1 LLNQDL
7 FPHFD
12 NRFFRFRKNPLTIQ
26 QNFASE
32 IKQMMKNY
40 VPFTLLLLILSG
52 LSLNGQDKTNKNDVD
67 SALLHTKYLPDIKL
81 VGRNTKA
88 DIHFLPEIVG
98 TTINAGKKN
107 ALIMM
112 DNVQGNVVTNTMR
125 QVMAKVPGIQIWESD
140 PSGIQIGIAAR
151 GLSPNRS
158 WEFNTRQNGYDISS
172 DPFGYPEAYYTPQ
185 LNSVQRIQVLR
196 GAASLQYGPQFGGMV
211 NFIMKDGSDI
221 NKRFQYEAQQT
232 AGSFG
237 LFNSYNAVGGE
248 TEKVH
253 YYAFWD
259 HRRGDGFRANSGFKV
274 NTGYGS
280 ISWKVNKKL
289 KIGLEITHFNYL
301 SQQPGGLTDAQ
312 FEKDPYQS
320 LRQRN
325 WFEVDWNI
333 AAINI
338 DYTINDKSRLNIKT
352 FAMTGDRNSIGF
364 MQAPNIADSIN
375 TSTAQLNNRRVD
387 IDQYRNFGA
396 EARYITDYK
405 IGNTE
410 NSFSAGVRYFVGN
423 TFRFQNG
430 KGDTESGYNLNTLNP
445 YPTDLD
451 FLTTNTAF
459 FAENIFRVGQ
469 KLSIIPGIRI
479 ENIRNTANG
488 RVNLTGNSEMKITDQ
503 NRNRQF
509 LLAGVGAEYHIGQT
523 EIYANYSQAYRP
535 VLFSDLTGTPT
546 NDVIDQNLKDA
557 KGYNID
563 LGYRGR
569 VKDYLFFDVS
579 GFVLQYNNR
588 IGLIAQQ
595 NLDGSFYNLRTNVGN
610 SRSTGIEA
618 LVEFNPIKAWSSNK
632 KFGNLNFFV
641 SIAIINAK
649 YQSLQVITRQGNT
662 LVEKNLRNNR
672 VENAPENIYRTGLTY
687 SKKQLTITAQ
697 YSYISEAFSDA
708 NNTRTPTANGTNGLI
723 PSYQIVDISGTYK
736 FSEMFFV
743 KGGINNLMN
752 EKYFTRRSN
761 GYPGP
766 GLMTAEPRNF
776 FMTVGVKL

>member
-1 LLNQDL
+1 MKSRLIILIIGVL
-7 FPHFD
+7 H
-12 NRFFRFRKNPLTIQ
+12 TIAQ
-26 QNFASE
+26 SQEKPSQAT
-32 IKQMMKNY
+32 
-40 VPFTLLLLILSG
+40 PDSG
-52 LSLNGQDKTNKNDVD
+52 
-67 SALLHTKYLPDIKL
+67 LLHTHYLPDIKL

-221 NKRFQYEAQQT
+221 NKPFQYESQQT

-237 LFNSYNAVGGE
+237 LFNSYNAIGGE
-248 TEKVH
+248 TNKTH

-280 ISWKVNKKL
+280 VSWKVNTKL

-301 SQQPGGLTDAQ
+301 SQQPGGLTDTQ
-312 FEKDPYQS
+312 FEKDAYQS

-333 AAINI
+333 AAINL
-338 DYTINDKSRLNIKT
+338 DYTINDKSRLNVKT
-352 FAMTGDRNSIGF
+352 FAMTGARNSIGF
-364 MQAPNIADSIN
+364 MQAPNVADTIN
-375 TSTAQLNNRRVD
+375 GSTSQFNNRRVD
-387 IDQYRNFGA
+387 VDQYRNFGA
-396 EARYITDYK
+396 EVRYISDYT
-405 IGNTE
+405 IGKTK
-410 NSFSAGVRYFVGN
+410 NSFSTGLRYFRGN
-423 TFRFQNG
+423 TFRLQNG
-430 KGDTESGYNLNTLNP
+430 KGDTGNEFNLNTINP

-451 FLTTNTAF
+451 FQTTNTAL
-459 FAENIFRVGQ
+459 FAENIFRVS
-469 KLSIIPGIRI
+469 KNLAIIPGMRI
-479 ENIRNTANG
+479 ENISNTADG
-488 RVNLTGNSEMKITDQ
+488 RVNLTGNTEVKITNQ
-503 NRNRQF
+503 NKTRHF
-509 LLAGVGAEYHIGQT
+509 VLAGIGAEYHIGQT

-535 VLFSDLTGTPT
+535 VLFSDLSGNPT
-546 NDVIDQNLKDA
+546 TDVIDQNLKDA

-569 VKDYLFFDVS
+569 IKDYLFFDVS

-595 NLDGSFYNLRTNVGN
+595 NTDGNFYNLRTNVGN
-610 SRSTGIEA
+610 SNSKGIEA
-618 LVEFNPIKAWSSNK
+618 LIEFNPIKAWVPNSK
-632 KFGNLNFFV
+632 LGNITLFASVALIDARYADFK
-641 SIAIINAK
+641 A
-649 YQSLQVITRQGNT
+649 ITRQGT
-662 LVEKNLRNNR
+662 SLVETNLKNNR
-672 VENAPENIYRTGLTY
+672 VENAPQHIYRTGLTY
-687 SKKQLTITAQ
+687 SKKKLTVTAQ
-697 YSYISEAFSDA
+697 YSYVSEAYSDA
-708 NNTRTPTANGTNGLI
+708 NNTKTPTANGVNGLI
-723 PSYQIVDISGTYK
+723 PSYQVIDISGTYN
-736 FSEMFFV
+736 FSSQFFM

-752 EKYFTRRSN
+752 EKYFTRRSS

-766 GLMTAEPRNF
+766 GLLTAEPRNF
-776 FMTVGVKL
+776 FMTIGVKL

>member
-1 LLNQDL
+1 
-7 FPHFD
+7 
-12 NRFFRFRKNPLTIQ
+12 
-26 QNFASE
+26 
-32 IKQMMKNY
+32 MMKMRALI
-40 VPFTLLLLILSG
+40 TLLLLVFIGNSI
-52 LSLNGQDKTNKNDVD
+52 NAQEKQGQNDID
-67 SALLHTKYLPDIKL
+67 SALLHTKFLPDIKL

-112 DNVQGNVVTNTMR
+112 DNVQGNVITNTMR
-125 QVMAKVPGIQIWESD
+125 QVMAKVPGIQVWESD

-221 NKRFQYEAQQT
+221 NKKFQYESQQT

-259 HRRGDGFRANSGFKV
+259 HRRGDGFRDNSGFKV

-280 ISWKVNKKL
+280 IAWKVTNKL
-289 KIGLEITHFNYL
+289 KLGLEITHFNYL

-312 FEKDPYQS
+312 FEIDPYQS
-320 LRQRN
+320 LRKRN

-333 AAINI
+333 AAINL
-338 DYTINDKSRLNIKT
+338 DYTINEKSRLNIKT
-352 FAMTGDRNSIGF
+352 FAMTGARNSIGF
-364 MQAPNIADSIN
+364 MQGPNVADTIN
-375 TSTAQLNNRRVD
+375 SSTLLFNNRRVD
-387 IDQYRNFGA
+387 VDEYKNFGT
-396 EARYITDYK
+396 EVRYITDYK
-405 IGNTE
+405 IGKTV
-410 NSFSAGVRYFVGN
+410 NSFSAGARYFLGN

-430 KGDTESGYNLNTLNP
+430 KGDTGSDFNLNTLNP

-459 FAENIFRVGQ
+459 FAENIFRIG
-469 KLSIIPGIRI
+469 KNLSVIPGVRF
-479 ENIRNTANG
+479 ENIRNTAEG
-488 RVNLTGNSEMKITDQ
+488 RVNLTGNTELKIADQ
-503 NRNRQF
+503 NRTRQF
-509 LLAGVGAEYHIGQT
+509 ILAGIGAEYHIGQT
-523 EIYANYSQAYRP
+523 EVYANYSEAYRP
-535 VLFSDLTGTPT
+535 VLFSDLSGNPT
-546 NDVIDQNLKDA
+546 TDVIDQDLKDA

-569 VKDYLFFDVS
+569 IKDYLFFDVS
-579 GFVLQYNNR
+579 GFLLQYNNR

-595 NLDGSFYNLRTNVGN
+595 KLDGSFYNLRTNVGN
-610 SRSTGIEA
+610 SRSNGLEA
-618 LVEFNPIKAWSSNK
+618 LVEFNPVKAFTNNA
-632 KFGNLNFFV
+632 KFGNLNFFA
-641 SIAIINAK
+641 SIALINAK
-649 YQSLQVITRQGNT
+649 YQSLKLITRQGST
-662 LVEKNLRNNR
+662 LVENNLKNNR
-672 VENAPENIYRTGLTY
+672 VENAPEKIYRMGVTY
-687 SKKQLTITAQ
+687 SRKQLTLTAQ
-697 YSYISEAFSDA
+697 YSYVSAAFSDA

-736 FSEMFFV
+736 FNEQFFV

-752 EKYFTRRSN
+752 EKYFTRRAG

-766 GLMTAEPRNF
+766 GLMTAEPRNLF
-776 FMTVGVKL
+776 VTIGVKL

>member
-1 LLNQDL
+1 MRALITLFLLVFVVNHIIGQEKL
-7 FPHFD
+7 P
-12 NRFFRFRKNPLTIQ
+12 
-26 QNFASE
+26 QN
-32 IKQMMKNY
+32 N
-40 VPFTLLLLILSG
+40 T
-52 LSLNGQDKTNKNDVD
+52 D

-185 LNSVQRIQVLR
+185 LNSVQRIQVVR
-196 GAASLQYGPQFGGMV
+196 GAASLQYGPQFGGLI

-221 NKRFQYEAQQT
+221 NKPFQYESQQT

-237 LFNSYNAVGGE
+237 LFNSYNAIGGE
-248 TEKVH
+248 TENIH

-259 HRRGDGFRANSGFKV
+259 HRRGDGFRENSGFKV

-280 ISWKVNKKL
+280 IAWKISNKL
-289 KIGLEITHFNYL
+289 KVGLEITHFNYL

-312 FEKDPYQS
+312 FDISPNQS
-320 LRQRN
+320 LRKRN
-325 WFEVDWNI
+325 WMEVDWNI
-333 AAINI
+333 AAINL
-338 DYTINDKSRLNIKT
+338 DYTINDKSRLNVKT
-352 FAMTGDRNSIGF
+352 FAMTGARNSIGF
-364 MQAPNIADSIN
+364 MQSPNISDTIN
-375 TSTAQLNNRRVD
+375 AATLGFNNRRVD
-387 IDQYRNFGA
+387 VDKYKNFGV

-405 IGNTE
+405 IGKTE
-410 NSFSAGVRYFVGN
+410 NSLSAGARYFVGN
-423 TFRFQNG
+423 TFRYQNG
-430 KGDTESGYNLNTLNP
+430 KGETGSNFTLNTLNP

-451 FLTTNTAF
+451 FLTSNTAF
-459 FAENIFRVGQ
+459 FVENIFRIG
-469 KLSIIPGIRI
+469 KRLSIIPGLRI
-479 ENIRNTANG
+479 EKIRNTANG
-488 RVNLTGNSEMKITDQ
+488 RVNLTDNAELKITDQ
-503 NRNRQF
+503 NRIRQF
-509 LLAGVGAEYHIGQT
+509 ILSGIGAEYHIGQT
-523 EIYANYSQAYRP
+523 EVYANYSQAYRP
-535 VLFSDLTGTPT
+535 VLFSDLSGNPT
-546 NDVIDQNLKDA
+546 TDVIDQNLKDA

-569 VKDYLFFDVS
+569 IKDYLFFDIS
-579 GFVLQYNNR
+579 GFLLQYNNR

-595 NLDGSFYNLRTNVGN
+595 KFDGSFYNFRTNVGN
-610 SRSTGIEA
+610 SRSSGLET
-618 LVEFNPIKAWSSNK
+618 LVEFNPIKAWSNNT
-632 KFGNLNFFV
+632 KFGNLNFFASV
-641 SIAIINAK
+641 ALINAK
-649 YQSLQVITRQGNT
+649 YQSLQVITRQGNA
-662 LVEKNLRNNR
+662 LVEKNLKNNR
-672 VENAPENIYRTGLTY
+672 VENAPEKIYRMGVTY
-687 SKKQLTITAQ
+687 SRKLLTLTVQ
-697 YSYISEAFSDA
+697 YSYVSETFSDA
-708 NNTRTPTANGTNGLI
+708 NNTIIPTLNGTNGLI

-736 FSEMFFV
+736 FNEQFFV
-743 KGGINNLMN
+743 KGGINNLLN
-752 EKYFTRRSN
+752 EKYFTRRST

-776 FMTVGVKL
+776 FFTVGVKL

>member
-1 LLNQDL
+1 MRTKLIIILIGL
-7 FPHFD
+7 F
-12 NRFFRFRKNPLTIQ
+12 NTI
-26 QNFASE
+26 
-32 IKQMMKNY
+32 
-40 VPFTLLLLILSG
+40 TLAQEKPIQVTLDSG
-52 LSLNGQDKTNKNDVD
+52 
-67 SALLHTKYLPDIKL
+67 LLHTKYLPDIKL

-221 NKRFQYEAQQT
+221 NKPFQYESQQT

-237 LFNSYNAVGGE
+237 LFNSYNAIGGE
-248 TEKVH
+248 TGKTH

-280 ISWKVNKKL
+280 VSWKVNTKL

-301 SQQPGGLTDAQ
+301 SQQPGGLTDTQ

-333 AAINI
+333 AAINL
-338 DYTINDKSRLNIKT
+338 DYTINDKSRLNLKT
-352 FAMTGDRNSIGF
+352 FAMTGSRNSIGF
-364 MQAPNIADSIN
+364 MQAPNVADTIN
-375 TSTAQLNNRRVD
+375 SSTSQFNNRRVD
-387 IDQYRNFGA
+387 VDQYRNFGA
-396 EARYITDYK
+396 EVRYISDYT
-405 IGNTE
+405 IGKTK
-410 NSFSAGVRYFVGN
+410 NSFSTGLRYFRGN
-423 TFRFQNG
+423 TFRLQNG
-430 KGDTESGYNLNTLNP
+430 KGDTGNEFNLNTLNP

-451 FLTTNTAF
+451 FLTINTAI
-459 FAENIFRVGQ
+459 FAENIFRVG
-469 KLSIIPGIRI
+469 KDLAIIPGIRI

-488 RVNLTGNSEMKITDQ
+488 RVNLTGNTEVKIADQ
-503 NRNRQF
+503 NRTRQF
-509 LLAGVGAEYHIGQT
+509 LLAGIGAEYHIGQT

-535 VLFSDLTGTPT
+535 VLFSDLTGNPT
-546 NDVIDQNLKDA
+546 TDVIDQNLKDA
-557 KGYNID
+557 KGYNVD

-569 VKDYLFFDVS
+569 IKDYLFFDVS
-579 GFVLQYNNR
+579 GFLLQYNNR

-595 NLDGSFYNLRTNVGN
+595 NIDGSFYNLRTNVGN
-610 SRSTGIEA
+610 SNSKGVEA
-618 LVEFNPIKAWSSNK
+618 LIEFNPIKAWMPNSK
-632 KFGNLNFFV
+632 LGNITLFASVALIDARYADF
-641 SIAIINAK
+641 K
-649 YQSLQVITRQGNT
+649 VITRQGSN
-662 LVEKNLRNNR
+662 LVETNLKNNR
-672 VENAPENIYRTGLTY
+672 VENAPQNIYRTGLTY
-687 SKKQLTITAQ
+687 SKKKLTFTAQ
-697 YSYISEAFSDA
+697 YSYVSEAFSDA
-708 NNTRTPTANGTNGLI
+708 NNSITPTANGVNGLI
-723 PSYQIVDISGTYK
+723 PSYQVIDISGTYN
-736 FSEMFFV
+736 FSSQFFV

-752 EKYFTRRSN
+752 EKYFTRRSS

-766 GLMTAEPRNF
+766 GLLTAEPRNF

>member
-1 LLNQDL
+1 
-7 FPHFD
+7 
-12 NRFFRFRKNPLTIQ
+12 
-26 QNFASE
+26 
-32 IKQMMKNY
+32 MKKS
-40 VPFTLLLLILSG
+40 VLRTLLVLVCSV
-52 LSLNGQDKTNKNDVD
+52 NTVVGQDKLPTNSID
-67 SALLHTKYLPDIKL
+67 SALLHSQYLPDIKL

-125 QVMAKVPGIQIWESD
+125 QVMAKVPGIQVWESD

-185 LNSVQRIQVLR
+185 LNSVQRIQVVR
-196 GAASLQYGPQFGGMV
+196 GAASLQYGPQFGGLV

-221 NKRFQYEAQQT
+221 NKPFQYESQQT

-248 TEKVH
+248 TEKVN

-259 HRRGDGFRANSGFKV
+259 HRRGDGFRDNSGFKV

-280 ISWKVNKKL
+280 ISWKVTNKV

-301 SQQPGGLTDAQ
+301 SQQPGGLTDTQ
-312 FEKDPYQS
+312 FAIDPYQS
-320 LRQRN
+320 LRKRN

-333 AAINI
+333 AAINL

-364 MQAPNIADSIN
+364 MQTPNIADSFN
-375 TSTAQLNNRRVD
+375 TSILQLNNRRVD

-396 EARYITDYK
+396 EARYITDYN
-405 IGNTE
+405 IGKTE
-410 NSFSAGVRYFVGN
+410 NSFSAGVRYFIGN

-430 KGDTESGYNLNTLNP
+430 RGDTESSYNLNTLNP

-459 FAENIFRVGQ
+459 FAENIFRIGK
-469 KLSIIPGIRI
+469 KLSIIPGVRF
-479 ENIRNTANG
+479 ENIRNTADG
-488 RVNLTGNSEMKITDQ
+488 RVNLTGNSELKITDQ

-509 LLAGVGAEYHIGQT
+509 LLSGIGAEYHIGQT
-523 EIYANYSQAYRP
+523 EVYANYSQAYRP
-535 VLFSDLTGTPT
+535 VLFSDLTAAPT
-546 NDVIDQNLKDA
+546 TDVIDQNLKDSR
-557 KGYNID
+557 GYNID

-569 VKDYLFFDVS
+569 LKDYLFFDVS
-579 GFVLQYNNR
+579 GFLLQYNNR

-595 NLDGSFYNLRTNVGN
+595 NLDGNFYNLRTNVGN
-610 SRSTGIEA
+610 SRSAGVEA
-618 LVEFNPIKAWSSNK
+618 LIEFNPIKAWSSNT
-632 KFGNLNFFV
+632 KFGNLNFFA
-641 SIAIINAK
+641 SIALINAE

-662 LVEKNLRNNR
+662 LVEKNLKNNR
-672 VENAPENIYRTGLTY
+672 VENAPENIYRTGVTY
-687 SKKQLTITAQ
+687 SKKQLTVTAQ
-697 YSYISEAFSDA
+697 YSYVSEAFSDA
-708 NNTRTPTANGTNGLI
+708 NNTRIPTTNGTNGLI

-743 KGGINNLMN
+743 KGGINNLAN
-752 EKYFTRRSN
+752 EKYFTRRST

-776 FMTVGVKL
+776 FMTIGLKL